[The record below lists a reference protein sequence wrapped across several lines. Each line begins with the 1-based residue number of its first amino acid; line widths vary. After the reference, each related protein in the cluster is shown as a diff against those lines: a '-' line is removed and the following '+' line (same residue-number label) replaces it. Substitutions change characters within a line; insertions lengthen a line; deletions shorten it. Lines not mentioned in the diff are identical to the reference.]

1 VDDLRA
7 RFVILLLGDPHL
19 LKGGQRSEDRSTDP
33 DGVQTLFFLLH
44 ARFAVSAVEKL

>member
-1 VDDLRA
+1 MRA

-33 DGVQTLFFLLH
+33 DGLLALRGSDNLDLH
-44 ARFAVSAVEKL
+44 